1 MDPFVNTW
9 LNVCSRKKNTWLNV
23 CVRARV
29 CCVILNLGT
38 CTLGTKFGNDHYVQV
53 DVSLSTCLLIKSL
66 VIFECFSLFNN

>member
-9 LNVCSRKKNTWLNV
+9 LNVCSRKKKHLVECV
-23 CVRARV
+23 CARV
-29 CCVILNLGT
+29 CYVILNLGT